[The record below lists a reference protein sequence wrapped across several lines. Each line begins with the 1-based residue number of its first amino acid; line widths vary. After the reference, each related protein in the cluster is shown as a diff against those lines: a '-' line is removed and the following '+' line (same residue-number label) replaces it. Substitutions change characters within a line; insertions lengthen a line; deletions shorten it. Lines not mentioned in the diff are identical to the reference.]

1 MALAEVARF
10 WTPAEAHMAQ
20 HVLEAEGVD
29 SVLFDAGMNLVELTG
44 LVAPVRL
51 MVLDEDLAAAKQV
64 LADL

>member
-1 MALAEVARF
+1 
-10 WTPAEAHMAQ
+10 MAQ
-20 HVLEAEGVD
+20 HVLEGEGVD

-51 MVLDEDLAAAKQV
+51 MVLEEDLAAAKRV